1 MTGWRVGFLLMS
13 DPNYI
18 KEMAKLNEAYAK
30 ALAPLEKAHSINP
43 EEPITVELLKSLYFR
58 LRDESPEMMDNFNKY
73 NELFKSMQQ

>member
-1 MTGWRVGFLLMS
+1 MTTEFNGKSFTSREER
-13 DPNYI
+13 DA
-18 KEMAKLNEAYAK
+18 EMAKLNEAYAK